1 MIISATKQNLLEGL
15 SNVMRAISGKN
26 TNPIFS
32 CIHLIAKDGKLTM
45 ITTDNEIRIETK
57 IPVAIQEEGETVI
70 FARNFYDLVR
80 RLPDVP
86 ITMSSVSK
94 DGKDR
99 TTVTYN
105 DAEVLMNGFPGQN
118 FPGME
123 EIKAEPSYQ
132 ISATA
137 FHQLI
142 KHTAFTVS
150 PDAVRDIF
158 RGLFFHLEGHALHV
172 VGTDSYRLTILDE
185 KVDNLLGEDKETI
198 IPIRALTEVDKLL
211 KEDDEVL
218 SVRFYHQQAIFDM
231 TDSRLI
237 VPLIRGE
244 YIAYQETVQKTY
256 KTYFKVDRLK
266 LLDCLDR
273 VMLFSYAHDGTQIV
287 RLQLASGLL
296 KIHGESDY
304 GKVDEVLPVYLEGEN
319 VEISF
324 NGRFLMDAIKNL
336 TFETLEITLN
346 GSLGQC
352 IIRPENE
359 ENYLYLLLPTRR

>member
-1 MIISATKQNLLEGL
+1 MIIKAIKQNLLEGL
-15 SNVMRAISGKN
+15 SHVMRAISGKN
-26 TNPIFS
+26 ANPIFS
-32 CIHLIAKDGKLTM
+32 CIHLIAKDNKLTM
-45 ITTDNEIRIETK
+45 ITIDNEIRIETK
-57 IPVAIQEEGETVI
+57 IPVAVEEEGETVI
-70 FARNFYDLVR
+70 FAKNFYDLVR

-94 DGKDR
+94 DGKDK
-99 TTVTYN
+99 TTITYN
-105 DAEVLMNGFPGQN
+105 DAEVVMHGFSGQN

-123 EIKAEPSYQ
+123 EIKAEPSFQ
-132 ISATA
+132 ISAAA
-137 FHQLI
+137 FHKLI
-142 KHTAFTVS
+142 RHTSFTVS

-158 RGLFFHLEGHALHV
+158 RGLFFHLKGHELHV

-185 KVDNLLGEDKETI
+185 KVDNLLGEDKEAI
-198 IPIRALTEVDKLL
+198 IPIRALNEVDKLL
-211 KEDDEVL
+211 KDDDVL
-218 SVRFYHQQAIFDM
+218 SLRFYHQQAIFDM
-231 TDSRLI
+231 EDSRLS

-244 YIAYQETVQKTY
+244 YIAYQDTVQKTH
-256 KTYFKVDRLK
+256 KTYFKVDRLR

-287 RLQLASGLL
+287 RWQLASGLL

-304 GKVDEVLPVYLEGEN
+304 GKVDEIVPVYLEGEN

-352 IIRPENE
+352 IMRPENE
-359 ENYLYLLLPTRR
+359 DDYLYLLLPTRR